1 MDALCLYNLMQT
13 RVAIFYFLNISCVK
27 CNLRKLVAQN
37 ATPRP
42 SVRIELLRP
51 RDCSA
56 CASCGKFDC
65 HQRSCMELKDDG
77 QTWQRLAAL
86 GRNRK
91 RPNLTELGRNKGQ
104 TWQRYDSLYICHI
117 NCCQV

>member
-42 SVRIELLRP
+42 SVRIEHQV
-51 RDCSA
+51 
-56 CASCGKFDC
+56 ASLIVTKG
-65 HQRSCMELKDDG
+65 
-77 QTWQRLAAL
+77 LA
-86 GRNRK
+86 
-91 RPNLTELGRNKGQ
+91 
-104 TWQRYDSLYICHI
+104 WS
-117 NCCQV
+117 

>member
-56 CASCGKFDC
+56 CASCGKFD
-65 HQRSCMELKDDG
+65 SVTKG
-77 QTWQRLAAL
+77 LA
-86 GRNRK
+86 
-91 RPNLTELGRNKGQ
+91 
-104 TWQRYDSLYICHI
+104 WS
-117 NCCQV
+117 